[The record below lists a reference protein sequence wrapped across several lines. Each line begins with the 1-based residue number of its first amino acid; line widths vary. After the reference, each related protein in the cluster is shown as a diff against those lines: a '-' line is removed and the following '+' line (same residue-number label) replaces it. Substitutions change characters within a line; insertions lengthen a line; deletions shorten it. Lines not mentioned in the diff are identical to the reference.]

1 MTCKVTEKSKTRPV
15 PGPPKD
21 RRKLP
26 LNIIREMK
34 KSYKTNGKKGSALV
48 YIFVIIIVL
57 SVLTTTVLSILASN
71 TRQVQYQQDK
81 MEAYYLAYSG
91 VQMAYSA
98 LLANSNAKMTE
109 LTRTT
114 NPVAEQRQTNT
125 SFGNGKITV
134 VAKLSADTG
143 YEGWIIITSTGTLD
157 LNGVQYTRIMYFDP
171 ANPVD
176 IVWKNN

>member
-1 MTCKVTEKSKTRPV
+1 M
-15 PGPPKD
+15 D
-21 RRKLP
+21 RIK
-26 LNIIREMK
+26 EMK
-34 KSYKTNGKKGSALV
+34 KYHKTDGQKGSALV
-48 YIFVIIIVL
+48 YVFVIIIVL

-71 TRQVQYQQDK
+71 TKQIRYQQDK

-114 NPVAEQRQTNT
+114 NPVAEHRQTNI

-134 VAKLSADTG
+134 VAKESTDTG
-143 YEGWIIITSTGTLD
+143 YVGWIMITSTGTLD
-157 LNGVQYTRIMYFDP
+157 LNNVQYTRIMYFDP
-171 ANPVD
+171 SNPVN
-176 IVWKNN
+176 IVWKNS